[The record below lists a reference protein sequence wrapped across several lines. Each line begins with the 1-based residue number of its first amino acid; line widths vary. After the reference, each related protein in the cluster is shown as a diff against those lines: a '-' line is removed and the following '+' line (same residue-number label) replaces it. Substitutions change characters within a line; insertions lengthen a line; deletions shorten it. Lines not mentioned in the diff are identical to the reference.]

1 MGDARDLPTGWSELP
16 PDLVRRCAS
25 HLPCDED
32 RVGMKLQC
40 RAWRDAMR
48 GMPRSLQLPWM
59 LVPLRRTAIVRAGE
73 IRRATFFCFLSARP
87 HKKPVPPFAFA
98 SRYIGSY
105 DGGWVMLATG
115 QNCGYRVTNF
125 HTGQHFSMPEHV
137 FFNTGSL
144 AKPVVIR
151 AATLS
156 CTPDNQNSCVVA
168 CIVSTFERPFMSRTL
183 ICFARLGAT
192 VYSCPME
199 MDFQDVLFF
208 GGSFYCLTRIEDIL
222 RCTPQFDPSSAPTHI
237 RFQNAY
243 LEFESQRHGGG
254 YVPFSALPG

>member
-87 HKKPVPPFAFA
+87 HKKPVPPFC
-98 SRYIGSY
+98 I
-105 DGGWVMLATG
+105 
-115 QNCGYRVTNF
+115 CI
-125 HTGQHFSMPEHV
+125 
-137 FFNTGSL
+137 SL
-144 AKPVVIR
+144 H
-151 AATLS
+151 
-156 CTPDNQNSCVVA
+156 
-168 CIVSTFERPFMSRTL
+168 
-183 ICFARLGAT
+183 
-192 VYSCPME
+192 
-199 MDFQDVLFF
+199 
-208 GGSFYCLTRIEDIL
+208 SFL
-222 RCTPQFDPSSAPTHI
+222 
-237 RFQNAY
+237 
-243 LEFESQRHGGG
+243 
-254 YVPFSALPG
+254 